1 MVMNKSRGRPRGGS
15 DAKDRILHAARQR
28 FVERG
33 YTGTTMRA
41 IAADAKVDP
50 ALVSYHFTSKPGLF
64 AATMALALGPSQ
76 VLAAALEGD
85 PATVPE
91 RLLTAVM
98 QTWDAPEFGRPLQ
111 ALVATAMQE
120 EDVMRVFREYLERE
134 VVTQIAN
141 HLHGPG
147 ATSRATAAIT
157 LVVGLIFSRY
167 ILHLA
172 PAADLAA
179 DELRR
184 TLAPSL
190 RVALDARL
198 TRSVMLQPNHSNLR
212 GGG

>member
-1 MVMNKSRGRPRGGS
+1 MAMNKSRGRPRGGS
-15 DAKDRILHAARQR
+15 DARDRILTAARQR
-28 FVERG
+28 FVVHG

-41 IAADAKVDP
+41 IAADADVDP

-98 QTWDAPEFGRPLQ
+98 HTWDAPEFGAPLQ

-120 EDVMRVFREYLERE
+120 EDVMLVFREYLERE
-134 VVTQIAN
+134 VIARIAD

-157 LVVGLIFSRY
+157 LVIGLIFSRY

-172 PAADLAA
+172 PAADMPA
-179 DELRR
+179 DDLRR

-190 RVALDARL
+190 RVAMDAQL
-198 TRSVMLQPNHSNLR
+198 TRSVMLRPRHR
-212 GGG
+212 GV